1 MSDSSNLSENC
12 PESLPEDYLQ
22 LKLVCEEQ
30 LRTIKALETA
40 LGEAGHQQLMAEFES
55 LEMNQILSATAD
67 PIWVIREDG
76 DIIRANDAM
85 LKVLGRDLSEIVG
98 RKCSEFICC
107 GHCEDGDCPLKKIKS
122 RKSQEFEIC
131 IADECYSLATSPLM
145 TIVGSGAV
153 VGHFRNI
160 TLRKQAERKL
170 EELNRK
176 LSEAANI
183 DGLTQIANR
192 RAFDTQLLKEWSRLK
207 RSQNCLSLV
216 LIDID
221 YFKKYND
228 HYGHSAGDDCLK
240 QVASALKSAVLR
252 PVDLAA
258 RYGGEEFVLL
268 LPETPLEGALAVA
281 QRAAEAVAELRLA
294 HHKSDVSDYVT
305 ISQGAACI
313 APVEDLTPIDLI
325 NLADKALYMSKEQG
339 RNRYTGV

>member
-1 MSDSSNLSENC
+1 MSESSNLPEHC
-12 PESLPEDYLQ
+12 PDPLPEDYQQ
-22 LKLVCEEQ
+22 LKLVCEDQ
-30 LRTIKALETA
+30 LQTIKALETA
-40 LGEAGHQQLMAEFES
+40 IGEAGQQQLMAEFES

-67 PIWVIREDG
+67 PIWVVREDG
-76 DIIRANDAM
+76 VVIRANDAM
-85 LKVLGRDLSEIVG
+85 LKVLKKELSEVIG
-98 RKCSEFICC
+98 QQCTELFCC
-107 GHCEDGDCPLKKIKS
+107 GHCEDDDCPLKKIKS

-131 IADECYSLATSPLM
+131 FDGECYSLATSPLV
-145 TIVGSGAV
+145 TIVGTGAF

-160 TLRKQAERKL
+160 TLRKQAEQKL

-192 RAFDTQLLKEWSRLK
+192 RSFDTQLLKEWSRLK

-281 QRAAEAVAELRLA
+281 QRAAAAVAELKRP
-294 HHKSDVSDYVT
+294 HHKSEVSDYVT

-313 APVEDLTPIDLI
+313 VPGEDLEPIALI

-339 RNRYTGV
+339 RNRCTGV